1 MKNFSIH
8 QQNHF
13 ASVTFHEELIKKYN
27 QQAPRY
33 TSYPTALEFSPIS
46 SDDSIEQHILKNRD
60 SKRPLSLYIHIP
72 FCRHL
77 CYYCGCNKIITKKN
91 SDSGDYLDYLFAEIL
106 HKKSFL
112 TTPLQVKQVH
122 LGGGTP
128 TFLSDDELILLWQ
141 FLKQHFDFVDDGDF
155 SVEIDP
161 RELRENTLTVLKN
174 LGVNRLSF
182 GVQDLEEKVQIAVNR
197 VQPEH
202 LIENVMTCARQL
214 GFKSIN
220 IDLIYGLPHQT
231 VASMATTIQKIIALS
246 PDRLS
251 LFNYAHLPSRFT
263 PQKRINEADLP
274 SPESKLTM
282 FKNAITALNQ
292 ANYQYIGIDHFAKP
306 SDEMAKA
313 QRQGRLHRNFQGY
326 TILGE
331 CDLLGFGVSSIS
343 QIGEHMLQ
351 NPTSLGDYQEKIH
364 AKILP
369 AVKHV
374 QASPKDALRRDVI
387 MNLLCHDVMDFA
399 DLNLRFG
406 IDCQQYFAEELQ
418 GLQAMQDDDL
428 LKIDKNGVQILP
440 KGRILGRSIAMVFDE
455 YLVKK
460 HQNRFSRVI

>member
-1 MKNFSIH
+1 
-8 QQNHF
+8 
-13 ASVTFHEELIKKYN
+13 
-27 QQAPRY
+27 
-33 TSYPTALEFSPIS
+33 
-46 SDDSIEQHILKNRD
+46 
-60 SKRPLSLYIHIP
+60 
-72 FCRHL
+72 
-77 CYYCGCNKIITKKN
+77 
-91 SDSGDYLDYLFAEIL
+91 
-106 HKKSFL
+106 
-112 TTPLQVKQVH
+112 
-122 LGGGTP
+122 
-128 TFLSDDELILLWQ
+128 
-141 FLKQHFDFVDDGDF
+141 
-155 SVEIDP
+155 
-161 RELRENTLTVLKN
+161 
-174 LGVNRLSF
+174 
-182 GVQDLEEKVQIAVNR
+182 
-197 VQPEH
+197 
-202 LIENVMTCARQL
+202 
-214 GFKSIN
+214 
-220 IDLIYGLPHQT
+220 
-231 VASMATTIQKIIALS
+231 MATTIQKIIALS

-418 GLQAMQDDDL
+418 GLQAMQDDGL